1 MNSEE
6 YEKLSQKI
14 DAMEDSLIAKNIE
27 KRDKEDNGTRHSFD
41 DIKLLSEKL
50 LKK

>member
-27 KRDKEDNGTRHSFD
+27 ERDKEDDGTRYSFK
-41 DIKLLSEKL
+41 DIKTLAKDI
-50 LKK
+50 